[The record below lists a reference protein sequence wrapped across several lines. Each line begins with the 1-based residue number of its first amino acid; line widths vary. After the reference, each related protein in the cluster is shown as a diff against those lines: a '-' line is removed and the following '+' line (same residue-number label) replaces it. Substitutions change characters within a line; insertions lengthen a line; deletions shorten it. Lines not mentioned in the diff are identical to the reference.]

1 MSGWKPDPIAE
12 ALGDAWASIDGR
24 VERFRAGKLV
34 PEDYEAHG
42 GSYHGYLADAEE
54 MITRLATR
62 GYKIVKISKSRS
74 RIRSAKHGQFASKDD
89 ADASPDTHIRETV
102 R

>member
-1 MSGWKPDPIAE
+1 MSGWKPIASGPKDGTLVLLCERPFNWIGIGRYDRRE
-12 ALGDAWASIDGR
+12 AGLPWTLDGGFQ
-24 VERFRAGKLV
+24 VTPSHWMALPKV
-34 PEDYEAHG
+34 PG
-42 GSYHGYLADAEE
+42 
-54 MITRLATR
+54 
-62 GYKIVKISKSRS
+62 KSRT